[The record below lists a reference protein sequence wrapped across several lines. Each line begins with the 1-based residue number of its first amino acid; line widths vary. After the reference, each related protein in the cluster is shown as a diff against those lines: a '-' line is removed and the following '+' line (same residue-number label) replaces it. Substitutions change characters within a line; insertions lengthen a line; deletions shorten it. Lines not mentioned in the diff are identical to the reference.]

1 MADPIVVK
9 VSELTELTDLATG
22 DLVTV
27 VDVSEAVSA
36 NKTKKLQAGNLKL
49 FTSGQLANS
58 IVTAAQLA
66 NDAVETV
73 AIKDLNVTTE
83 KLADNAVTNAKLR
96 DSAAL
101 SVMGRSAN
109 TVGDPADITAG
120 LDGQV
125 LRRSGTTVGFGQVVA
140 AGIADNAVETA
151 KIKDLNVTTTKLAA
165 KAVTTAKIA
174 DEAVTETQLGA
185 IKRTVAIPV
194 FGFEDNVI
202 VKNFTNLFSFPPML
216 NGHVITSVSATLL
229 GAVSVSGALTIKLI
243 NGLNEMASVTINQNA
258 WSGTAT
264 PNTSYDDVA
273 SFGKFS
279 VNVTGAGSGAK
290 GLTVYLEVTG

>member
-36 NKTKKLQAGNLKL
+36 NKTKKLQAGNIKL
-49 FTSGQLANS
+49 FTSAQLTDS
-58 IVTAAQLA
+58 IVTASKLA

-73 AIKDLNVTTE
+73 AIKDANVTTAKLATGAVTATQIADTTITGGKLVNGTITATQIANNTITGAKLVNKTITAAQIADNTITAAQIATGGIATE
-83 KLADNAVTNAKLR
+83 KLAN
-96 DSAAL
+96 
-101 SVMGRSAN
+101 
-109 TVGDPADITAG
+109 
-120 LDGQV
+120 
-125 LRRSGTTVGFGQVVA
+125 
-140 AGIADNAVETA
+140 
-151 KIKDLNVTTTKLAA
+151 
-165 KAVTTAKIA
+165 
-174 DEAVTETQLGA
+174 EAVTEAKLGA